1 MTYTQ
6 SGRIIKMTG
15 GLYTVRLDGG
25 IDGSPLSGQTVECRA
40 RGNFRHEHITP
51 LVGDLVT
58 VFYDDTS
65 YVDWDGRITPC
76 SDRTGLVIDDILPRR
91 NSLIRPPLANLDVM
105 LVVIAAA
112 SPDPDIPTVDKL
124 LAILEF
130 NRIEPVIVVGKAELK
145 PKRAAKIAALY
156 ERIGYRTF
164 TLSCYTGEGVQAFS
178 EFAHRDLQGRITAVA
193 GASGAGK
200 STLLNTI
207 FPGLDLTTGDIS
219 EKIGRGKNT
228 TRHTQLFDLPGSDDG
243 HIADTAGGAPIGPG
257 YIADTAGGAP
267 AEPGYIADTAGGAPA
282 EPGYIADTA
291 GGVPAEPGYIADT
304 AGFSLLDFE
313 RFDFFTLEDLPH
325 TFREFTPYL
334 GKCRY
339 TDCTHINDEEC
350 AVLEAVRAGDIP
362 RTRHEAYKE
371 LYATLKEKK
380 KYK

>member
-25 IDGSPLSGQTVECRA
+25 EGSPLAGCTVECRA
-40 RGNFRHEHITP
+40 RGNFRHEGITP
-51 LVGDLVT
+51 LVGDMVA
-58 VFYDDTS
+58 VCYDDTS
-65 YVDWDGRITPC
+65 YVEEGGQITP
-76 SDRTGLVIDDILPRR
+76 SADRTGLVIDDILPRK

-112 SPDPDIPTVDKL
+112 SPDPDIPTIDKL
-124 LAILEF
+124 LTILEY
-130 NRIEPVIVVGKAELK
+130 NSIEPIIVIGKSELS
-145 PKRAAKIAALY
+145 PKRAGKIAALY

-178 EFAHRDLQGRITAVA
+178 DFAHTELRGKITAVA

-200 STLLNTI
+200 STLLNTV
-207 FPGLDLTTGDIS
+207 FPGLHLTTGDLS

-228 TRHTQLFDLPGSDDG
+228 TRHTELFDLPG
-243 HIADTAGGAPIGPG
+243 AEGGF
-257 YIADTAGGAP
+257 
-267 AEPGYIADTAGGAPA
+267 
-282 EPGYIADTA
+282 
-291 GGVPAEPGYIADT
+291 VADT

-325 TFREFTPYL
+325 TLREFAPYL

-339 TDCTHINDEEC
+339 TDCTHITDEEC
-350 AVLEAVRAGDIP
+350 AILEAVRAGIIP

-371 LYATLKEKK
+371 LYTVLKEKK

>member
-6 SGRIIKMTG
+6 TGRIIKMTG

-25 IDGSPLSGQTVECRA
+25 ISDSPLTGQTVDCRA
-40 RGNFRHEHITP
+40 RGNFRHEHTTP

-58 VFYDDTS
+58 VQYDDSS
-65 YVDWDGRITPC
+65 YTIEEGTVIPSADG
-76 SDRTGLVIDDILPRR
+76 TGIMIAEILPRR
-91 NSLIRPPLANLDVM
+91 NSLIRPPLANVDVM

-112 SPDPDIPTVDKL
+112 FPDPDIPTIDKL
-124 LAILEF
+124 LTILEF
-130 NRIEPVIVVGKAELK
+130 NRIEPVIIIGKSELK
-145 PKRAAKIAALY
+145 PKRSGKIAALY
-156 ERIGYRTF
+156 EKIGYRTF
-164 TLSCYTGEGVQAFS
+164 ILSCYTGEGVQAFS
-178 EFAHRDLQGRITAVA
+178 DFAHTELSGKITAVA

-200 STLLNTI
+200 STLLNTV
-207 FPGLDLTTGDIS
+207 FPNLNLVTGDIS

-228 TRHTQLFDLPGSDDG
+228 TRHTELFDLPG
-243 HIADTAGGAPIGPG
+243 TAG
-257 YIADTAGGAP
+257 
-267 AEPGYIADTAGGAPA
+267 
-282 EPGYIADTA
+282 
-291 GGVPAEPGYIADT
+291 GYIADT

-325 TFREFTPYL
+325 TLREFTPYL

-350 AVLEAVRAGDIP
+350 AILDAVQAGDIP

-371 LYATLKEKK
+371 LYSVLKEKK